1 MCTCQFCRLHFII
14 GDSNDPKLGKVDY
27 GKGKI
32 QINGMTKK
40 TRYSD
45 ILIRNNLK
53 RWSVEQNKTHSWI
66 HKKGYLKKW
75 DLDLNSQERFKNQIS
90 AIFCDCFELYFN
102 LVKINAEARHKD
114 LFNEVVNYFEVEYV
128 PGGCTLNTLRICQW
142 MSLSE
147 SVAVFSGAIGNDN
160 FGEILARTIERQKVK
175 AHLVKGLFI
184 LGTFE
189 FGLGYITHIMCVSY

>member
-1 MCTCQFCRLHFII
+1 MYNFQTVNQTW
-14 GDSNDPKLGKVDY
+14 SADPCSKLSIFVV
-27 GKGKI
+27 
-32 QINGMTKK
+32 T
-40 TRYSD
+40 SD
-45 ILIRNNLK
+45 
-53 RWSVEQNKTHSWI
+53 
-66 HKKGYLKKW
+66 
-75 DLDLNSQERFKNQIS
+75 
-90 AIFCDCFELYFN
+90 FN

-184 LGTFE
+184 LDLFSG
-189 FGLGYITHIMCVSY
+189 HMV

>member
-1 MCTCQFCRLHFII
+1 MSFLFYFETL
-14 GDSNDPKLGKVDY
+14 Y
-27 GKGKI
+27 E
-32 QINGMTKK
+32 KK
-40 TRYSD
+40 
-45 ILIRNNLK
+45 
-53 RWSVEQNKTHSWI
+53 
-66 HKKGYLKKW
+66 
-75 DLDLNSQERFKNQIS
+75 
-90 AIFCDCFELYFN
+90 

-184 LGTFE
+184 LTVASFSVHIFVQKLKYPKNDPNHFYTGHNQRYFYGHFLIDDSLNEHIKVPDQATGKAVSLITK
-189 FGLGYITHIMCVSY
+189 GLAILII

>member
-1 MCTCQFCRLHFII
+1 M
-14 GDSNDPKLGKVDY
+14 
-27 GKGKI
+27 
-32 QINGMTKK
+32 KK
-40 TRYSD
+40 
-45 ILIRNNLK
+45 K
-53 RWSVEQNKTHSWI
+53 
-66 HKKGYLKKW
+66 
-75 DLDLNSQERFKNQIS
+75 
-90 AIFCDCFELYFN
+90 

-184 LGTFE
+184 LTVASF
-189 FGLGYITHIMCVSY
+189 LAYILTHLVSIFIVAYFYDHFLIDDSLN

>member
-1 MCTCQFCRLHFII
+1 MKFSIIKFSNHFIY
-14 GDSNDPKLGKVDY
+14 STALPNY
-27 GKGKI
+27 MCHI
-32 QINGMTKK
+32 QDGPSHMK
-40 TRYSD
+40 
-45 ILIRNNLK
+45 
-53 RWSVEQNKTHSWI
+53 
-66 HKKGYLKKW
+66 
-75 DLDLNSQERFKNQIS
+75 
-90 AIFCDCFELYFN
+90 N
-102 LVKINAEARHKD
+102 LVKINAEACHKD

-184 LGTFE
+184 LTVASYFFQKLKWTNNTIVNSFYAARFLWSLLIDDSLNEHIKVPDQATGKAVSLITK
-189 FGLGYITHIMCVSY
+189 GLGILII

>member
-1 MCTCQFCRLHFII
+1 M
-14 GDSNDPKLGKVDY
+14 K
-27 GKGKI
+27 
-32 QINGMTKK
+32 
-40 TRYSD
+40 
-45 ILIRNNLK
+45 
-53 RWSVEQNKTHSWI
+53 
-66 HKKGYLKKW
+66 
-75 DLDLNSQERFKNQIS
+75 
-90 AIFCDCFELYFN
+90 N

-184 LGTFE
+184 LTVASFPAHI
-189 FGLGYITHIMCVSY
+189 FVKKLKYFRNYPTHFYKGHNLRYFMVIF